1 MKIDK
6 SVHAPGTILLLELRG
21 EIHEAVIALWSPLG
35 NAVKIFAGQTQMWL
49 ATPKVHAVE
58 FLRIVGW
65 DEFGQMVKEV
75 EAEKKAKE
83 ANQAE
88 EVEGEKS

>member
-1 MKIDK
+1 M
-6 SVHAPGTILLLELRG
+6 LLELQG
-21 EIHEAVIALWSPLG
+21 QIHEAVIVGWSPMG
-35 NAVKIFAGQTQMWL
+35 QAVKIMAGQTQMWL
-49 ATPKVHAVE
+49 ATPKAHAVE

-65 DEFGQMVKEV
+65 DEFKQMMD

-88 EVEGEKS
+88 EVEGEKSGS